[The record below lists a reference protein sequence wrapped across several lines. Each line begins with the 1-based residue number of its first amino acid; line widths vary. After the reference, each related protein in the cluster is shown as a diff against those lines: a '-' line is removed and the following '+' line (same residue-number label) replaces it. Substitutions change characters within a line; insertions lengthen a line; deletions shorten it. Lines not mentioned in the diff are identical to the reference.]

1 MREHENEQ
9 TVQEIIDKQTAEL
22 KVVQQVMY
30 GIVQHAC
37 VYTQAQLTTLN
48 AEAQRHKERN
58 SNNEKNV
65 SKLTTELS
73 EVKQVATVAD
83 SLICHVQP
91 MYCIITSSTTQYII
105 HRGKNCESYDYVA
118 IITE

>member
-1 MREHENEQ
+1 M
-9 TVQEIIDKQTAEL
+9 
-22 KVVQQVMY
+22 
-30 GIVQHAC
+30 
-37 VYTQAQLTTLN
+37 YTQVQLTTLN

-83 SLICHVQP
+83 SLICHVWP
-91 MYCIITSSTTQYII
+91 MYCIITSYTTQYII
-105 HRGKNCESYDYVA
+105 HRGKNL
-118 IITE
+118 